1 MKTFRIFCAML
12 VCLLWVAPVFSQ
24 GESTQS
30 MKLVRDAA
38 KSNKK
43 ALVALN
49 LKLTEAEEKG
59 FWPLY
64 DSFQGELDKINERL
78 GKLIV
83 DYAKE
88 FNANS
93 LTDEKAKKLMA
104 DYMATEEDTLKLNK
118 TYFSKFDKVL
128 PGKKVVAYYQL
139 ENKIEAIIAYEMAGQ
154 IPLVE

>member
-1 MKTFRIFCAML
+1 MKTSRILSLLL
-12 VCLLWVAPVFSQ
+12 VCLWVVPVFAQ
-24 GESTQS
+24 EGSTKT
-30 MKLVRDAA
+30 MGIVRDAA

-43 ALVALN
+43 ALIAVNLN
-49 LKLTEAEEKG
+49 LTEAEEKG

-64 DSFQGELDKINERL
+64 DSYQADLEKIQERQL
-78 GKLIV
+78 NLIK
-83 DYAKE
+83 DYAKDY
-88 FNANS
+88 NANS

>member
-1 MKTFRIFCAML
+1 MKTSRI
-12 VCLLWVAPVFSQ
+12 VCLLLVFLWVVPVFAQ
-24 GESTQS
+24 DPSTKTMDIVQE
-30 MKLVRDAA
+30 AA

-43 ALVALN
+43 ALIAVN

-64 DSFQGELDKINERL
+64 DSYQADLEKIQERQL
-78 GKLIV
+78 NLIK

-88 FNANS
+88 YNANS
-93 LTDEKAKKLMA
+93 LTDAKAKQLMR
-104 DYMATEEDTLKLNK
+104 DYLVSEEDIIKLKKSYLI
-118 TYFSKFDKVL
+118 KFDGVIA
-128 PGKKVVAYYQL
+128 GKKAVTYLQL